1 MHRPARGLA
10 RGVAYRSWVE
20 PHEAALVLERSVHD
34 VLGMRRTG
42 VLRDVRCAR
51 RWGIDAE
58 QLAGLVSGR
67 WLALEALE
75 AITNGR
81 LRVRKPADVDAPM
94 PTLMESWDSLW

>member
-1 MHRPARGLA
+1 MHWPPRGLA
-10 RGVAYRSWVE
+10 RGLGYRSWVE
-20 PHEAALVLERSVHD
+20 PHEAALVLERSVRD
-34 VLGMRRTG
+34 VLGMRRTR

-51 RWGIDAE
+51 RRGIDAE
-58 QLAGLVSGR
+58 QLAELVSGR
-67 WLALEALE
+67 WLALQTLE